1 MENRTQ
7 SAVPILSNKTRT
19 RNAGA
24 AEEIGYILWV
34 CCLAFFL
41 LLLQVKLICL
51 NQFK

>member
-34 CCLAFFL
+34 CCLAFFFIIITSKTHL
-41 LLLQVKLICL
+41 S
-51 NQFK
+51 